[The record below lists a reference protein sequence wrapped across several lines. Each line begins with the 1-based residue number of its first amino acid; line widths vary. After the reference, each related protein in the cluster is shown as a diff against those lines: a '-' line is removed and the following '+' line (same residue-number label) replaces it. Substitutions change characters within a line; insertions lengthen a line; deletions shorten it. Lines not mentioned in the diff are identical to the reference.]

1 MPGGRM
7 PEGCATTSCRRVA
20 PRASRGK
27 SWVLAMLAPKRGL
40 RVAPVPPKAADL
52 TRLARG
58 CRDNGRSGRRNRRF
72 DRTKEPGLVSIAT
85 CRPDYSTATVFCPM
99 VGETAC
105 ASHTEIRTLPTAAIN
120 GNAEAIV
127 TFNIRD
133 YVPRDG
139 RVTGLG
145 INVCRPGDILW
156 RLSWRPSATLPFG
169 YLRH

>member
-1 MPGGRM
+1 MIHDPNDDKF
-7 PEGCATTSCRRVA
+7 V
-20 PRASRGK
+20 
-27 SWVLAMLAPKRGL
+27 
-40 RVAPVPPKAADL
+40 
-52 TRLARG
+52 
-58 CRDNGRSGRRNRRF
+58 
-72 DRTKEPGLVSIAT
+72 
-85 CRPDYSTATVFCPM
+85 
-99 VGETAC
+99 
-105 ASHTEIRTLPTAAIN
+105 TAAIN

-145 INVCRPGDILW
+145 IEVCRPGTILR